1 VSPRRGFTAAQVR
14 AAERPLL
21 DAGEPLMLRAA
32 AALAA
37 ELRDLS
43 PARML
48 VLVGAGDNGGDAL
61 YAAAELATEGVD
73 VELVAAADRHH
84 PEAGAAAV
92 AAGARWVTDSAL
104 AERAAAADVVV
115 DGILGTGSSPGLR
128 GRARDVVA
136 AVLPVLDAD
145 DRPRVVAVD
154 LPSGIGADDGSVPD
168 PVVPARRRD
177 RHVRRREGRDAA
189 GAGVALHRS
198 RRARR
203 PRARPLPPARAGG
216 HRGVS
221 RNTRRVRPA
230 ATS

>member
-37 ELRDLS
+37 ELRDLA
-43 PARML
+43 PRRLL

-168 PVVPARRRD
+168 PVVLPAD
-177 RHVRRREGRDAA
+177 VTVTFGAEKAGMLREPGSRYTGRVVLVDL
-189 GAGVALHRS
+189 GLD
-198 RRARR
+198 
-203 PRARPLPPARAGG
+203 PYLPPVPEVTAE
-216 HRGVS
+216 
-221 RNTRRVRPA
+221 
-230 ATS
+230 

>member
-1 VSPRRGFTAAQVR
+1 MSPRRGFTAAQVR

-168 PVVPARRRD
+168 PVVLPAD
-177 RHVRRREGRDAA
+177 VTVTFGAEKAGMLREPGSRYTGRVVLVDL
-189 GAGVALHRS
+189 GLD
-198 RRARR
+198 
-203 PRARPLPPARAGG
+203 PYLPPVPEVTAE
-216 HRGVS
+216 
-221 RNTRRVRPA
+221 
-230 ATS
+230 